1 MMFHHSAEQL
11 QQLSQQALHKAIE
24 QGANAAEIDISE
36 SVGQNVQVRQQDVEH
51 IEYQQ
56 DKSLDVTVYLGQ
68 AKGRASTADFNEKAI
83 EEVVTAALNIA
94 RYTAQDDCAGL
105 ADAALLATE
114 LGDTEVFFPWSLS
127 ADEAIAIAKRTER
140 AALDTDERISNSE
153 GADVQTDHYQ
163 YVYANSNDFCAY
175 QRGSRHSISCS
186 VVAADDAG
194 MQRDYWYDLARDAR
208 DLDTAETIGQT
219 AAARTVRRLNSQSV
233 ATGKYPVIFDT
244 TVAGSLI
251 GHLVGAL
258 SGGALYRQTSF
269 LVDSLG
275 KQILAPWVCLTEKP
289 HVKKALA
296 STYFDAEGVATHERT
311 VIDSGHVA
319 GYFLSSYSARKL
331 GMTTT
336 GNAGGVHNLYLNH
349 THATQAE
356 LLQTMGTG
364 LLVTELMGQGVNGI
378 TGDYSRGAAGFWVE
392 NGVIVY
398 PVEGITI
405 ASRLQ
410 DMFMAMAGAADDA
423 LRRSTHKV
431 GSILIDNMTVAGA

>member
-1 MMFHHSAEQL
+1 MFHHSADQL
-11 QQLSQQALHKAIE
+11 QELCQQAINKSRL
-24 QGANAAEIDISE
+24 QGATAVEIDISE
-36 SVGQNVQVRQQDVEH
+36 SAGQNVQVRQQNVEH

-56 DKSLDVTVYLGQ
+56 DKSLDITVYLGQ

-83 EEVVTAALNIA
+83 EEVIRAALSIA

-105 ADAALLATE
+105 AEAALLATE
-114 LGDTEVFFPWSLS
+114 FGDTESFFPWSLS
-127 ADEAIAIAKRTER
+127 ADEAIEIGKKAEQ
-140 AALDTDERISNSE
+140 AALDADERIKNSE
-153 GADVQTDHYQ
+153 GAEVQTDHYQ
-163 YVYANSNDFCAY
+163 FVYANSNDFCAY

-186 VVAADDAG
+186 VVAADVSG

-208 DLDTAETIGQT
+208 DLDNAEIIGQT
-219 AAARTVRRLNSQSV
+219 AATRTVRRLNGRSV

-258 SGGALYRQTSF
+258 SGSALYRQTSF

-275 KQILAPWVCLTEKP
+275 KQVMAPWVCLTEKP

-296 STYFDAEGVATHERT
+296 STYFDAEGVATHDRT
-311 VIDSGHVA
+311 VISEGQVA

-331 GMTTT
+331 GMRTT

-349 THATQAE
+349 THASQAD
-356 LLQTMGTG
+356 LLKTMGTG
-364 LLVTELMGQGVNGI
+364 LLVTELMGQGVNAI

-392 NGVIVY
+392 NGVIAY

-410 DMFMAMAGAADDA
+410 DMFMAMAGVADDS
-423 LRRSTHKV
+423 LKRSTHKV
-431 GSILIDNMTVAGA
+431 GSILIDNMIIAGA